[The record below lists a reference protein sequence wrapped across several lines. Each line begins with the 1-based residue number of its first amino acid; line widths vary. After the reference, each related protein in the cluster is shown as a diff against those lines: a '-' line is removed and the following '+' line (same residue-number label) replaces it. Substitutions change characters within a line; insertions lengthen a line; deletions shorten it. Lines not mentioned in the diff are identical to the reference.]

1 MLWVVE
7 FGLLEKQFDKKKTR
21 IGKFWGGE
29 FGLLEKQFHK
39 KNTRVGKLF
48 RISKFFSRISKFVH
62 FVGGGLDCW
71 RSRMK

>member
-48 RISKFFSRISKFVH
+48 RISKFFFPH
-62 FVGGGLDCW
+62 FKVCSFRGCRFGLLE
-71 RSRMK
+71 K